1 MTDRIPHIFH
11 NTIYAKKLFEII
23 KDKHERTRQIYNQ
36 IALFNDITKSSG
48 YLLDI
53 LGQNFGS
60 FRNGLNDEDY
70 RRAIKFETSSFM
82 FLGSPWEIK
91 SVIST
96 FFSSNI
102 KDIFIFEQSGKIII
116 KVPSSLDIE
125 LLKMK
130 LKKIKTAGVG
140 YNVVLE
146 IYIEDYLISELAEK
160 TLEEIESITISRR

>member
-1 MTDRIPHIFH
+1 MIDRIPHIYH

-23 KDKHERTRQIYNQ
+23 KEKHLRTREVYNK
-36 IALFNDITKSSG
+36 ISLFNDITKSSG

-53 LGQNFGS
+53 LGQNFGI
-60 FRNGLNDEDY
+60 FRNGLDDEEY
-70 RRAIKFETSSFM
+70 KRVIKFETTSFM

-96 FFSSNI
+96 FFYANI

-116 KVPSSLDIE
+116 KVPDTIDIE
-125 LLKMK
+125 LLKRK
-130 LKKIKTAGVG
+130 LKQIKTAGVG
-140 YNVVLE
+140 YEVVIE
-146 IYIEDYLISELAEK
+146 IYIEDYILSELAEK